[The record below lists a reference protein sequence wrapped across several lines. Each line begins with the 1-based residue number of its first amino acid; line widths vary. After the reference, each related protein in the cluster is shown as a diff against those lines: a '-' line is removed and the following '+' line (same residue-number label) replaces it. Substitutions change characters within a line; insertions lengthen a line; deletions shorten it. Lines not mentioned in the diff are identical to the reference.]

1 MDEKGINLKK
11 IIDSQNFAVLNSVGK
26 GLPYSNLVS
35 FVVTGDLRSLIFITD
50 KDTRKYN
57 NIKENNNVSL
67 LIDNRTNRP
76 SDIAEAVAITAIGQ
90 AREDLESNQSYRD
103 IFLIR
108 HPYLKDFI
116 DDPNTVLI
124 IVEVSEYIIA
134 GFRKT
139 QRVGLS

>member
-1 MDEKGINLKK
+1 LDEKRINLKK

-35 FVVTGDLRSLIFITD
+35 FVVTGDLRSLIFVTD

-90 AREDLESNQSYRD
+90 AREDLDSNQSYRD